1 MSDPKAAGQIKDVQ
15 WLRSNIDN
23 EDAVLEFLD
32 NPTNM
37 LEDQPTDVLIELAQ
51 KLKERRTKHYDDMI
65 RIQEEQDRKA
75 LAEQEA
81 SKRVVEQK
89 ELELREDMRKAMNQA
104 DAAEKAAE
112 NPGSYALD

>member
-1 MSDPKAAGQIKDVQ
+1 VA

-32 NPTNM
+32 NPSNM

-65 RIQEEQDRKA
+65 RI
-75 LAEQEA
+75 
-81 SKRVVEQK
+81 
-89 ELELREDMRKAMNQA
+89 
-104 DAAEKAAE
+104 
-112 NPGSYALD
+112 